1 MKIATKG
8 LISSWIFFV
17 ASIGFSGTFFDDFSD
32 ALKVKRSGRWSIE
45 IGKSTM
51 AFIGLLVKQA

>member
-8 LISSWIFFV
+8 LISFWIFFV

-32 ALKVKRSGRWSIE
+32 ALKVKRFGRWSIE

-51 AFIGLLVKQA
+51 AFVGLLVKQA